1 MQPSVV
7 SVVMPVYNAEAW
19 LHQSIESVLR
29 QSHAA
34 LELIAID
41 DGSRDRSWDIL
52 QASARQDA
60 RIKPLQMPR
69 NGGVAAARNAG
80 LAAASGQYV
89 AFLDSD
95 DAWHPRKLEWQ
106 LDQMIATGAQVSYG
120 AYDRVSPQGQLL
132 SQVRPQREV
141 GYRDMLKS
149 NHIGHLTGMYARS
162 LGAVAFQRVGHED
175 YVFWLD
181 LVRRA
186 GHAICIDAPAALA
199 SYLVRD
205 GSVSSNKL
213 RAAAWQWQIY
223 RRIERLGVLSSA
235 FYMSHYTWHA
245 VRKRQ

>member
-7 SVVMPVYNAEAW
+7 SVVMPVYNAEQW
-19 LHQSIESVLR
+19 LRHSIGSVLR
-29 QSHAA
+29 QTHSS

-41 DGSRDRSWDIL
+41 DGSSDQSWDIL
-52 QASARQDA
+52 REYARLDP
-60 RIKPLQMPR
+60 RIRPIQLER

-80 LAAASGQYV
+80 IAVATGGYI

-95 DAWHPRKLEWQ
+95 DWWHPRKLEWQ
-106 LDQMIATGAQVSYG
+106 LAQMIAAGARVSYG
-120 AYDRVSPQGQLL
+120 AYDRVTLHGRLL
-132 SQVRPQREV
+132 SQVRPRREV
-141 GYRDMLKS
+141 HYRDMLKS

-162 LGAVAFQRVGHED
+162 LGTVEFRRVGHED

-186 GHAICIDAPAALA
+186 GRAICISAPTPLA

-223 RRIERLGVLSSA
+223 RRIERLGWPRSA
-235 FYMSHYTWHA
+235 FYMCHYAWHA
-245 VRKRQ
+245 IRKRH